1 MTLGRRSAVPVTL
14 DLKLGSRPGEHLE
27 AAAYYIA
34 SEALANAAAAKCRHL
49 TTIHNP
55 AQLVP
60 LTCARRR
67 ARRSRR
73 TRPPSIDLA
82 RTSPGICPATAHYVS
97 DVAWGRHMA
106 FTSVSIPTTR
116 DTSGDPGAA
125 GRALRQM
132 PDRAEPDGVLLRF
145 PLRRPPGLPEP
156 HPSNR
161 ATRAALAAE
170 ILTLLAGADE
180 PGLGAEDTES
190 RLTGFAELVATAI
203 SDALIRAELDNSRAR
218 IVAAAD
224 ESRRRIERDLH
235 DGAQQRLATLAVQL
249 RAAAGNLNAGP
260 EELRDVLAQ
269 AANAVIAALNEVRE
283 IARGIHPAVL
293 SEGGLAPALRA
304 LARRSAVPVKL
315 AVSTNGRLAKRI
327 EVTAYYVV
335 AELLTNAVKH
345 ARASVVR
352 VTVEQLDKTLH
363 LSVRDDGVGGAD
375 PAGGSGL
382 IGLRDRVE
390 AIGGTVIIQSPA
402 GVGTTVLVSL
412 PLDRSV

>member
-1 MTLGRRSAVPVTL
+1 MT
-14 DLKLGSRPGEHLE
+14 
-27 AAAYYIA
+27 
-34 SEALANAAAAKCRHL
+34 
-49 TTIHNP
+49 
-55 AQLVP
+55 
-60 LTCARRR
+60 
-67 ARRSRR
+67 
-73 TRPPSIDLA
+73 
-82 RTSPGICPATAHYVS
+82 
-97 DVAWGRHMA
+97 

-161 ATRAALAAE
+161 ATRDALAAE

-224 ESRRRIERDLH
+224 ENRRRIERDLH

-249 RAAAGNLNAGP
+249 RVAAGNLNAGP

-269 AANAVIAALNEVRE
+269 AANAVTAALNEVRE

-315 AVSTNGRLAKRI
+315 ALSTSGRLAKRI

-335 AELLTNAVKH
+335 SELLTNAVKH

-390 AIGGTVIIQSPA
+390 AIGGTVVIQSPA
-402 GVGTTVLVSL
+402 EAGTTVLVSL
-412 PLDRSV
+412 PLDWSV

>member
-1 MTLGRRSAVPVTL
+1 MT
-14 DLKLGSRPGEHLE
+14 
-27 AAAYYIA
+27 Y
-34 SEALANAAAAKCRHL
+34 
-49 TTIHNP
+49 
-55 AQLVP
+55 
-60 LTCARRR
+60 
-67 ARRSRR
+67 
-73 TRPPSIDLA
+73 
-82 RTSPGICPATAHYVS
+82 
-97 DVAWGRHMA
+97 
-106 FTSVSIPTTR
+106 TSVSIPTSR

-125 GRALRQM
+125 GRALGQM

-145 PLRRPPGLPEP
+145 PSADLRDG
-156 HPSNR
+156 PSPIPR
-161 ATRAALAAE
+161 TAPRDALAAE

-269 AANAVIAALNEVRE
+269 AANAVTAALNEVRE

-315 AVSTNGRLAKRI
+315 ALSTSGRFAKRI

-335 AELLTNAVKH
+335 SELLTNAVKH
-345 ARASVVR
+345 ARASGVC
-352 VTVEQLDKTLH
+352 VTVEQPDKTLH

-390 AIGGTVIIQSPA
+390 AIGGTVVIQSPA
-402 GVGTTVLVSL
+402 GAGTTVLVSL
-412 PLDRSV
+412 PLDWSV